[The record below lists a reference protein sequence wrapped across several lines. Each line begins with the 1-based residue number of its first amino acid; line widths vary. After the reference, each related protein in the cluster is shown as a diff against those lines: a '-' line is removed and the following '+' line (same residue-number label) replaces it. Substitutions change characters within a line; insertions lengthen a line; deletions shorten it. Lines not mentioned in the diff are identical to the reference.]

1 MRGVRAN
8 DQRWIPPSPDIWK
21 INVDAAFWP
30 EERLGAWGFV
40 VRDHLANV
48 VLAGAGRLK
57 VVCDALCA
65 ETHACI
71 AGLQAAAVWWNRPDL
86 NWLKCVKLLS

>member
-8 DQRWIPPSPDIWK
+8 DQRWIPPPPDILK

-30 EERLGAWGFV
+30 EERSGAWGFV

-71 AGLQAAAVWWNRPDL
+71 AALQAAAVWWNRPT
-86 NWLKCVKLLS
+86 